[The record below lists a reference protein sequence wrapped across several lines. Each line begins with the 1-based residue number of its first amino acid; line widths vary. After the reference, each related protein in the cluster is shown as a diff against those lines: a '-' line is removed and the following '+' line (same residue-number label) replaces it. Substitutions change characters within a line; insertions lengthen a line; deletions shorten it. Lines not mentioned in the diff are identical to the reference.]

1 MLTIIGSM
9 PAAVD
14 VFAGAIVFL
23 HCALSLALQCIVI
36 GHVCVHVCNRRA
48 AFVCVCLWVC
58 YHDNSKLHALI
69 LTKLDLWIK
78 VVTIS
83 SWLNFGCH
91 TPPWRG
97 SVAGWNFLAL
107 PYYSPHAVFASL
119 WALFSF
125 SLVFTILLRVNV
137 VLFEYGI
144 TFIISVVHLQ

>member
-58 YHDNSKLHALI
+58 YHDNSKLHASI
-69 LTKLDLWIK
+69 LTKLGLWIK

-83 SWLNFGCH
+83 S
-91 TPPWRG
+91 
-97 SVAGWNFLAL
+97 
-107 PYYSPHAVFASL
+107 
-119 WALFSF
+119 
-125 SLVFTILLRVNV
+125 
-137 VLFEYGI
+137 
-144 TFIISVVHLQ
+144 